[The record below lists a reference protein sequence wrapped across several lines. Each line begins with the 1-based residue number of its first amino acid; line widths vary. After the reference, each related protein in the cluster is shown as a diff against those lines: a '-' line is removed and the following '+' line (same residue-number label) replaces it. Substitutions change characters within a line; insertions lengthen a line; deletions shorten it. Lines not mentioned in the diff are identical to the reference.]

1 MKGSVQLYY
10 IKSELSQGRG
20 VYKTRKEQTICAVLT
35 VIITVESELSQ
46 GKGVYKHSS

>member
-20 VYKTRKEQTICAVLT
+20 VYKTRREQTICAVLT
-35 VIITVESELSQ
+35 VILRVKSELYQS
-46 GKGVYKHSS
+46 KGV